1 MNSFLVFKY
10 FDTPDI
16 IHFQIVET
24 QAIEMISVHKL

>member
-1 MNSFLVFKY
+1 MNSFLVF